1 MSNSVTLASVLPMST
16 VRPDLRL
23 VRSGPDWARVQAREP
38 AALEALFTEWMTTI
52 LQWCR
57 RLGGPKVVA
66 EQAAQEVLLV
76 VLRKV
81 HTVRAAE
88 AFPTWAYAVT
98 RRVLAQQRRRAWV
111 RRWDPGAR
119 VDTNAPVGND
129 VADAEAR
136 ERARLTRQAV
146 DALPDSLREVLV
158 LCELEGLP
166 QQEVAELLSLPLG
179 TLKSRLRRARS
190 AFAAIARE
198 RGLAPEERP

>member
-1 MSNSVTLASVLPMST
+1 MSNVVALASVFPVNP

-23 VRSGPDWARVQAREP
+23 VRSGPDWAQVQAREP
-38 AALEALFTEWMTTI
+38 AALDALFAEWMPTI

-98 RRVLAQQRRRAWV
+98 RRVLAQHRRRAWV

-119 VDTNAPVGND
+119 VETHSPVGND
-129 VADAEAR
+129 MMDVETR
-136 ERARLTRQAV
+136 QRARLTREAV

-158 LCELEGLP
+158 LCELEGRP
-166 QQEVAELLSLPLG
+166 QQDVADLLSLPLG

-198 RGLAPEERP
+198 RGLAPEESP